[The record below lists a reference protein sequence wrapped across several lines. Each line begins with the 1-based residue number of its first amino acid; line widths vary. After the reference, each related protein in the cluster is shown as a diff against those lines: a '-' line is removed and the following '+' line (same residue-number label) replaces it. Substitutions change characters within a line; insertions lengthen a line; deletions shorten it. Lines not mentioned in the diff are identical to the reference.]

1 MLPAGLAPGIDQ
13 VIVRR
18 GDVAEASYVWHAE
31 SGVLMISPTANPATC
46 FSEWMAAVTGH
57 ALVTEGS
64 VMTRR
69 GSDRTM
75 GETGIDLRGSA
86 PLAEC
91 G

>member
-1 MLPAGLAPGIDQ
+1 MGFPAAVVEGATELEL
-13 VIVRR
+13 
-18 GDVAEASYVWHAE
+18 AEARARAEAAYLE

-46 FSEWMAAVTGH
+46 FAEWMATVTGH

-64 VMTRR
+64 IMTRR
-69 GSDRTM
+69 GPDRMM
-75 GETGIDLRGSA
+75 GERASDLRGSS

>member
-1 MLPAGLAPGIDQ
+1 MPAGLAPGIDQ

-46 FSEWMAAVTGH
+46 FAEWMATVTGH

-64 VMTRR
+64 IMTRR
-69 GSDRTM
+69 GPDRMM
-75 GETGIDLRGSA
+75 GERASDLRGSS